1 MASLLVAII
10 FIVLNGALGV
20 FVLAKNPRS
29 SMHRLY
35 SWMAALAV
43 LWTAATYFQT
53 RPDVVTLLG
62 ALLLLRVSFIVAAL
76 FCFVWLRFC
85 IFFREVYEPA
95 LRTRLGTQ
103 IAPAL
108 IAAAI
113 AATGAVARYLQL
125 EDDSV
130 RFELGPLFFLY
141 VLILLGYLLGG
152 FVIVAKKYRTY
163 AGLPRIQ
170 TFYVLVGF
178 TLTVTNAVLVNIL
191 GQGLFGLTYPV
202 ILFGIYG
209 VTVLLVATA
218 YAVIQHRFLNVQVI
232 ASEVFAA
239 ILIAVLAADIALSRS
254 FGEFIFRVST
264 FIASAIFGV
273 LLVRSVLVAVE
284 GKEENIA
291 LVDELQRA
299 NRELRDVSDA
309 KSTLVLIAT
318 HQLRGPVAA
327 IRGHASMLSEGDF
340 GKLPR
345 GVQTVVSQIL
355 RISERFVTLT
365 DIFLDVSRIEAGQ
378 LRLER
383 SEVQMEEVIRQA
395 VEELQPERR
404 LKDVEIVTAFP
415 PSPSPTLFIDRGKMY
430 NVMYNLLDNALK
442 YTERGTVTVGI
453 SVDESGEFTVSVRDT
468 GIGIAKEEVPTL
480 FEKFVRGDGGL
491 LLHPNGAGLGLYV
504 IKMFVE
510 AHGGSVWVTS
520 DGLGMG
526 SEFGFRLPLRR

>member
-1 MASLLVAII
+1 MV
-10 FIVLNGALGV
+10 
-20 FVLAKNPRS
+20 KNPKS

-35 SWMAALAV
+35 AWMAALAV

-53 RPDVVTLLG
+53 RPDLVTLGG
-62 ALLLLRVSFIVAAL
+62 ALLLLRASLMIAAL

-85 IFFREVYEPA
+85 TFFREVYEPA

-108 IAAAI
+108 IAVAI

-125 EDDSV
+125 QDESV

-152 FVIVAKKYRTY
+152 LMIVAKKYRTY

-191 GQGLFGLTYPV
+191 GLGLFGLTFPV

-209 VTVLLVATA
+209 VTVLLAATA

-232 ASEVFAA
+232 SSEVFAA
-239 ILIAVLAADIALSRS
+239 ILIAVLAADISLARS
-254 FGEFIFRVST
+254 FGEFVFRVSA
-264 FIASAIFGV
+264 FVASAIFGV
-273 LLVRSVLVAVE
+273 LLVRSVIVAVE
-284 GKEENIA
+284 GKEENMA

-318 HQLRGPVAA
+318 HQLRGPVSA
-327 IRGHASMLSEGDF
+327 IRGYASMLAEGDF

-345 GVQTVVSQIL
+345 SVQTVVAQIL
-355 RISERFVTLT
+355 RIGERFVALT
-365 DIFLDVSRIEAGQ
+365 DVFLDVSRLEAGQ

-383 SEVQMEEVIRQA
+383 SEVQMEEVVREA
-395 VEELQPERR
+395 MEELQPERH
-404 LKDVEIVTAFP
+404 LKDVKIVPAFP
-415 PSPSPTLFIDRGKMY
+415 SSPTPKLFADRGKMY
-430 NVMYNLLDNALK
+430 NVIYNLLDNALK
-442 YTERGTVTVGI
+442 YTEQGTITVEVAIEG
-453 SVDESGEFTVSVRDT
+453 SGWLRVSVRDT
-468 GIGIAKEEVPTL
+468 GIGISKDEAPTL

-504 IKMFVE
+504 IKMFTE
-510 AHGGSVWVTS
+510 AHGGNVWVRS
-520 DGLGMG
+520 DGLGTG
-526 SEFGFRLPLRR
+526 SEFGFRLPLRRM